1 MLLSEQLNY
10 YTTNEKVFQVLQ
22 YFTRAVILRCAR
34 RFCGALFKCI
44 VAWKR
49 GVSKRQFKE
58 IVSSLVVFH
67 LPYGKYKGVKMILF
81 VPLSKSNFF
90 TSVAVVSF
98 VQYSC
103 CTRVVLVSLVTHSC
117 CSCLTRVSLVSLVS
131 GTRVANQTRSCL
143 LCKQFTFKTTFAAPT
158 FTKKKYLL
166 PIIKYCRYQNVFSKV
181 FHNLRSK

>member
-44 VAWKR
+44 LAWKR

-117 CSCLTRVSLVSLVS
+117 CSCLTRVTRFWHSCCKLDQIVSTL
-131 GTRVANQTRSCL
+131 
-143 LCKQFTFKTTFAAPT
+143 QFTFKTTFAAPT

>member
-1 MLLSEQLNY
+1 MLFSEQLNY

-22 YFTRAVILRCAR
+22 YFTRAVIVRCAR

-44 VAWKR
+44 LAWKR

-67 LPYGKYKGVKMILF
+67 LPYSKYKGVKMILF

-90 TSVAVVSF
+90 TRIAIVSF
-98 VQYSC
+98 VWYSC
-103 CTRVVLVSLVTHSC
+103 CTRVVLVSFVTH
-117 CSCLTRVSLVSLVS
+117 VS